1 MELYT
6 RTDIGLVRS
15 SNQDSV
21 DGGFLHDGKV
31 MWAVLCDG
39 MGGANGGSVASS
51 TAVKVAR
58 ENMSFFDIHASEAQ
72 SENFLCEVV
81 AKANSA
87 VYNRQKRDISL
98 HGMGTTME
106 LVVVCRR
113 WVMVAHVG
121 DSRVYC
127 IHRNKIRQITEDHS
141 VVQEMVNRGEL
152 TPQQA
157 RVHPNRNYITRAVGV
172 SPGVRTDYIEL
183 PFENNDILIVCSDGL
198 SNYISGESILSYSKL
213 YEGDEL
219 TNALVEKAKNHGGAD
234 NISVAVL
241 YANNIRE

>member
-98 HGMGTTME
+98 HGMGTT
-106 LVVVCRR
+106 
-113 WVMVAHVG
+113 
-121 DSRVYC
+121 
-127 IHRNKIRQITEDHS
+127 K
-141 VVQEMVNRGEL
+141 EMVNRGEL

-241 YANNIRE
+241 YANNILE